1 MVDSWISPRLPLRF
15 DQFQHA
21 ALYDPDHG
29 FYGAGRGRAGGR
41 GGDFL
46 TSAEVGP
53 LFGAVLAR
61 YIDRVWSELG
71 APRHFTVV
79 EAGAGRGTLA
89 RSIIAARPRSEP
101 DYVAVELSSQLRADH
116 PAGVISLAELPQR
129 SVGAG
134 VVIANE
140 LLDNLPVRLVELG
153 GEVWVGA
160 GGEELRPSELALPI
174 AGRVPVAAASAR
186 WVEQARAVVAA
197 GAVVAF
203 DYGVRSTAELA
214 ERPWQEWLRTYR
226 GHDRGDPPWFGPGSQ
241 DITCEVPFDQLPVAR
256 SLVRQA
262 QWLADNGI
270 DELVE
275 DGRRVWAERAQVGDL
290 ESLRARS
297 RIREAEALTDATGL
311 GAFWVAEW
319 DPTG

>member
-1 MVDSWISPRLPLRF
+1 MAGWLSERLPLRF
-15 DQFQHA
+15 DAYQQA

-46 TSAEVGP
+46 TSSEVGP

-61 YIDRVWSELG
+61 YIDGVWTLLG
-71 APRHFTVV
+71 SPRHFTVV
-79 EAGAGRGTLA
+79 EVGAGRGTLA
-89 RSIIAARPRSEP
+89 RSILAAQPQSEP
-101 DYVAVELSSQLRADH
+101 DYVAVEVSAALRAEH
-116 PAGVISLAELPQR
+116 PAGVTSLAELPSR
-129 SVGAG
+129 PFGAG

-140 LLDNLPVRLVELG
+140 LLDNLAVRLVELG
-153 GEVWVGA
+153 GEVWIGPD
-160 GGEELRPSELALPI
+160 GEELRPSELALPI
-174 AGRVPVAAASAR
+174 SGRVPVAEAAAD
-186 WVEQARAVVAA
+186 WVDQARRVVSE
-197 GAVVAF
+197 GSVLVF
-203 DYGVRSTAELA
+203 DYGVQSTAELA
-214 ERPWQEWLRTYR
+214 QRPWQEWLRTYR
-226 GHDRGDPPWFGPGSQ
+226 DHERGDPPWFGPGTQ

-262 QWLADNGI
+262 QWLADHGI
-270 DELVE
+270 DALVE

-319 DPTG
+319 DPSR